1 VFKGLNPPFQVWHS
15 VCYCFGEEE
24 INQGDIMADRIIEE
38 HIYHTSD
45 GGSSG
50 AFGALA
56 VVLIVLALLVILYFT
71 GAFGRIFG
79 PKKTQIDINVKTPG
93 IVLPVHSLP
102 TLIH

>member
-1 VFKGLNPPFQVWHS
+1 
-15 VCYCFGEEE
+15 
-24 INQGDIMADRIIEE
+24 MADRIIEE

-45 GGSSG
+45 SGSSGSSG

-79 PKKTQIDINVKTPG
+79 LKKTQIDINVKTPG
-93 IVLPVHSLP
+93 VVLPVQSVP
-102 TLIH
+102 TLIR